1 VEVAGQ
7 ALAGVA
13 FGDFHDLRH
22 TGNHIAA
29 ATGVSSRELIGRM
42 GHSITRAAL
51 IYQQRTAERDRL
63 IASVM
68 SEIADTELSA
78 ADRPSGTRPTGR
90 ILIPGKRYRD
100 HAHDRRFFVERV
112 TSIELALSAW
122 EPDRITPSEGLTW

>member
-1 VEVAGQ
+1 MEVAGQ

-29 ATGVSSRELIGRM
+29 ATGVSPRELIGRM

-78 ADRPSGTRPTGR
+78 ADRPSGTRP
-90 ILIPGKRYRD
+90 ICS
-100 HAHDRRFFVERV
+100 RRWADGEFF
-112 TSIELALSAW
+112 LSSRSSAAW
-122 EPDRITPSEGLTW
+122 SRN